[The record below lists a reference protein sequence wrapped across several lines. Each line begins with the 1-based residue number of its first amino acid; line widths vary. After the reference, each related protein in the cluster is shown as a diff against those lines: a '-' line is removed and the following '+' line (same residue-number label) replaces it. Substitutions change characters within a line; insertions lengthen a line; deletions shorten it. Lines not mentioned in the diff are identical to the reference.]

1 MIEQF
6 MSCTHGKRRWKGG
19 GVDIGVLQTF
29 HVLKK
34 FCSDPNS
41 L

>member
-1 MIEQF
+1 MAK
-6 MSCTHGKRRWKGG
+6 GVGKGG

>member
-1 MIEQF
+1 MAKGV
-6 MSCTHGKRRWKGG
+6 GKGGG
-19 GVDIGVLQTF
+19 GVDIGVLQTS